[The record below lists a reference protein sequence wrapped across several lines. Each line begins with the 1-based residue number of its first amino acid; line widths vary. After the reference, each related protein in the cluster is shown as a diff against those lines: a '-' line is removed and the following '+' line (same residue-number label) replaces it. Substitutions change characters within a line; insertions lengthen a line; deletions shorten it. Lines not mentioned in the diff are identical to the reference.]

1 MKRMLSI
8 IFTVLALPLLAFGQL
23 APPVSQSE
31 NAKTDANN
39 EDGIGVAPARFEL
52 PMLPGTER
60 TLVVNIIY
68 NSVSQTSQPCR
79 LVVSLGDWSI
89 LEDGNIDF
97 FKAGTQPNSAAP
109 WIVYS
114 PGEVT
119 ALPGKVHPVRV
130 TVSVP
135 KDATPGDHLAALFVE
150 SRPENIKLSENK
162 KQVILRFR
170 MAALF
175 YIMVPNF
182 TRKGSLEN
190 LKTEAD
196 GKEII
201 ITPTIRNE
209 GNSHIRPMYSLKVID
224 TKGEI
229 VAALPETESLP
240 VLAGL
245 SLSQPIVIEK
255 IVAPGAYSV
264 FYKVDFKDGGAI
276 VEGRTDL
283 QVREQQAKKGVDKVG
298 SNK

>member
-8 IFTVLALPLLAFGQL
+8 IFVVLALPLLGFGQL
-23 APPVSQSE
+23 APSGSQSE
-31 NAKTDANN
+31 NPKTDANN

-68 NSVSQTSQPCR
+68 NSASQTAQPCR

-89 LEDGNIDF
+89 LEDGSIDF
-97 FKAGTQPNSAAP
+97 FKAGTRPNSAAP
-109 WIVYS
+109 WMVYS

-150 SRPENIKLSENK
+150 SRPENIKLNENR

-175 YIMVPNF
+175 YIMVPDI

-190 LKTEAD
+190 LKTDSD
-196 GKEII
+196 GKEIV
-201 ITPTIRNE
+201 ITPTIKNE

-224 TKGEI
+224 PKGEI

-245 SLSQPIVIEK
+245 SLSRPIVIEK
-255 IVAPGAYSV
+255 AVAPGAYSV
-264 FYKVDFKDGGAI
+264 FYRVDFKDGGAV

-283 QVREQQAKKGVDKVG
+283 VVSGQQAKKGVDKVG
-298 SNK
+298 STN

>member
-23 APPVSQSE
+23 APPESQSE
-31 NAKTDANN
+31 NPKADANN

-68 NSVSQTSQPCR
+68 NSVSQTARPCR

-89 LEDGNIDF
+89 LGDGNIDF

-109 WIVYS
+109 WMVYS

-135 KDATPGDHLAALFVE
+135 KDAMPGDHLAALFVE
-150 SRPENIKLSENK
+150 SRPENIKLTENK

-175 YIMVPNF
+175 YIMVPNL

-201 ITPTIRNE
+201 ITPTIKNE

-224 TKGEI
+224 PKGEI
-229 VAALPETESLP
+229 VAALTETESLP

-255 IVAPGAYSV
+255 PVAPGAYSV
-264 FYKVDFKDGGAI
+264 FYRVDFKDGSAV
-276 VEGRTDL
+276 VEGQADL
-283 QVREQQAKKGVDKVG
+283 LVREQQAKKGVDKVG
-298 SNK
+298 SNN